1 MGASHTVSQ
10 GRITCASL
18 MSSLYAIGVTSV
30 DNLLCL
36 LSLST
41 RLTEA
46 ERDLV
51 RENWP
56 TVLLMLDPQ
65 VVPLI
70 LEGVRE
76 AASEAGTSVSGRS
89 SSPSLF

>member
-1 MGASHTVSQ
+1 MDCSISPIRLGGLSAIQTSDTMYPIVDDPFVQ
-10 GRITCASL
+10 GRIACASIL
-18 MSSLYAIGVTSV
+18 SSIYAIGVTSV

-51 RENWP
+51 REN
-56 TVLLMLDPQ
+56 
-65 VVPLI
+65 
-70 LEGVRE
+70 
-76 AASEAGTSVSGRS
+76 
-89 SSPSLF
+89 

>member
-1 MGASHTVSQ
+1 
-10 GRITCASL
+10 

-51 RENWP
+51 RESWP
-56 TVLLMLDPQ
+56 TVLLMTDPQ

-70 LEGVRE
+70 LEGMRE
-76 AASEAGTSVSGRS
+76 AASEAGTSVSGRP
-89 SSPSLF
+89 SSP